1 MPEITSLCWDAN
13 TPTIMEIV
21 PLCPPPA
28 ALMTWDGW
36 NNDSSSCKVD
46 NDFREIVR
54 TVLESELLEDS
65 QLLGKEA
72 GLSSFHMSL
81 RP

>member
-1 MPEITSLCWDAN
+1 
-13 TPTIMEIV
+13 
-21 PLCPPPA
+21 
-28 ALMTWDGW
+28 MTWDGW